1 MKKILFCVI
10 SLCILLTGCRGTGSD
25 ISNDSV
31 DNYEKDWNYISANDG
46 TGFYYIGTDSG
57 YELYRRDEGSN
68 EESLILR
75 NDDIR
80 CLTLTGPWI
89 YFVGSDNNICR
100 VKTNGDDFS
109 VVMNYESLKS
119 YEDECVVSLNA
130 IDDTL
135 FIQMSFELYRY
146 DISDDVTEQIT
157 HDARWLALNGD
168 FLYYCGKEGIIYK
181 IGTKDDKP
189 LAVSE
194 LQTDGSGKEDERSV
208 YKYFD
213 FIDDTMYYYKRRPD
227 GLFRLKDG
235 KSTLID
241 GDTNIDEFT
250 LCAYDKKLYYITRDG
265 EDGILKMYD
274 PQDGSISEISAVKNS
289 TGGSSVKI
297 RNGYL
302 YYFDKQGS
310 LQRIKL

>member
-1 MKKILFCVI
+1 M
-10 SLCILLTGCRGTGSD
+10 
-25 ISNDSV
+25 
-31 DNYEKDWNYISANDG
+31 
-46 TGFYYIGTDSG
+46 
-57 YELYRRDEGSN
+57 
-68 EESLILR
+68 
-75 NDDIR
+75 
-80 CLTLTGPWI
+80 
-89 YFVGSDNNICR
+89 
-100 VKTNGDDFS
+100 
-109 VVMNYESLKS
+109 
-119 YEDECVVSLNA
+119 SLNA

-157 HDARWLALNGD
+157 YDARWLELNGD
-168 FLYYCGKEGIIYK
+168 SLYYCGKEGIIYK
-181 IGTKDDKP
+181 IGTKGDKP

-194 LQTDGSGKEDERSV
+194 LQTDGSGKEDEQSI
-208 YKYFD
+208 YKYFV

-250 LCAYDKKLYYITRDG
+250 LYAHDKKLYYITRDG
-265 EDGILKMYD
+265 EDGTLKMYD
-274 PQDGSISEISAVKNS
+274 PQDGSISEISAVKNIN
-289 TGGSSVKI
+289 GGSGVKI
-297 RNGYL
+297 RNGYF